1 MSVVT
6 KNTEVTKA
14 YKAPR
19 LTVYGS
25 VTELTASGSDT
36 KTENGGHPLG
46 FAG

>member
-6 KNTEVTKA
+6 NNTEVTKA

-25 VTELTASGSDT
+25 VTELTATGSVN
-36 KTENGGHPLG
+36 KTENGGHPDGL
-46 FAG
+46 AA